1 MLCRR
6 IAEKARKKVSKV
18 VDAWRD
24 EWLTRAPGRGGGGGG
39 GGGAAAAAAP
49 SKGPT
54 TKGRKGKGAKGPGKQ
69 GAKGQKTLLGFITKG
84 KREVKA

>member
-1 MLCRR
+1 LCRR
-6 IAEKARKKVSKV
+6 IAEKARKKVNKV

-24 EWLTRAPGRGGGGGG
+24 EWLTRAPGSGGGGV

-49 SKGPT
+49 SKGAT